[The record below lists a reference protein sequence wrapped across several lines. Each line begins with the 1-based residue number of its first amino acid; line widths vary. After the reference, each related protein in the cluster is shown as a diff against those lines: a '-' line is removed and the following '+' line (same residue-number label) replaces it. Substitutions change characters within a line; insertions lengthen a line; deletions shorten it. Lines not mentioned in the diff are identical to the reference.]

1 MCFSTAKY
9 ARLHVQVMSTKWKTI
24 LKSSLKSI
32 FQGEVIVGNHFN
44 LGFQCYSDVTKKK
57 LNDLGPQCVEFCHN
71 FIIKKTHLVTVGQY
85 LCEGREDTGGTS
97 QLEDK
102 TVADASAGE

>member
-71 FIIKKTHLVTVGQY
+71 FIIKKPTWLRWVNIFVRVGKI
-85 LCEGREDTGGTS
+85 LEGLPS
-97 QLEDK
+97 
-102 TVADASAGE
+102 